1 MNLPVA
7 DKAII
12 NASPLI
18 FLSRSHHLDL
28 LQAFASEVWVPEP
41 VAMEILQRGQ
51 QDITATAIE
60 QTEWLITKS
69 IAGIPTIITEWRLG
83 AGESSVLALANE
95 HPGTEAIIDD
105 LAGRKCAASLSIPVR
120 GTLGIVLIAKKR
132 NLIPKARSVIED
144 MMTAGLYLSR
154 KVVDGST
161 KKGWGVAI
169 NFLLSTPSNVGLR

>member
-28 LQAFASEVWVPEP
+28 LQAFAREIWVPEP

-51 QDITATAIE
+51 QDITARAIE
-60 QTEWLITKS
+60 QTEWLITQPVTNIPTS
-69 IAGIPTIITEWRLG
+69 IAEWRLG

-95 HPGTEAIIDD
+95 YPSTETIIDD
-105 LAGRKCAASLSIPVR
+105 LAGRKCAASLNIPVR
-120 GTLGIVLIAKKR
+120 GTLGVVLVAKKR
-132 NLIPKARSVIED
+132 GLISKARPVIED
-144 MMTAGLYLSR
+144 MMSTGLYLSR
-154 KVVDGST
+154 KVVD
-161 KKGWGVAI
+161 KA
-169 NFLLSTPSNVGLR
+169 LSRVGE